1 MPQEAKALGNARD
14 KLTWGGCK
22 GRHRHWKV
30 TGLMAGVNDVLKTA
44 EFISANPTG
53 CQAMTMVRFIVVVLM
68 TTALILRSR
77 MRRNSH
83 VRF

>member
-53 CQAMTMVRFIVVVLM
+53 SGVKP
-68 TTALILRSR
+68 
-77 MRRNSH
+77 
-83 VRF
+83 